1 LKEYD
6 VIVIGSGAG
15 MNVASSAYERGMK
28 VAVVEHGPMGGTCLN
43 RGCIPTKILTYVA
56 DLIVQTEHM
65 EKLGVKARIEDI
77 DFPGIMERMRNEV
90 QGDSKM
96 QGDSVD
102 AAQGLDWYKE
112 TGEFIKDY
120 TLKVG
125 EEVIKSPNIFIVS
138 GERPHIP
145 PIKGI
150 EEIGYLDSKTA
161 LDLTERP
168 KSMIIVGG
176 GFIAAEYGHFFASMG
191 VDVTILGRN
200 PYLVKHEDHDVSELL
215 KKELSKR
222 MSVMTN
228 HEVTRVFERDGMK
241 VAAAKNREDSNET
254 EYKAEVI
261 LIASGR
267 IPNSD
272 LLKPEKTGVKLNEK
286 GYVIVDKHLRT
297 NKKGIWAFGDAIG
310 GHQFRHVANDE
321 SQIAWYNFILTQ
333 QHKGRGEPD
342 LYEMDYHA
350 VPRAVFS
357 YPPIATVGMTL
368 REAKATDRKLLVGE
382 GEYSIAAKGM
392 AMGNPPSLVRVIA
405 DAETT
410 EIVGATI
417 IGPYAP
423 ILIHEIINLMYTRD
437 RSYYPIID
445 SMHIHPSL
453 PEVVQRVVGRM
464 RPINGEHHHH
474 HH

>member
-1 LKEYD
+1 MKEYD

-15 MNVASSAYERGMK
+15 MNVASAAYERGMK

-65 EKLGVKARIEDI
+65 EKLGVKARIEEI
-77 DFPGIMERMRNEV
+77 DFQGIMNRMRNEV
-90 QGDSKM
+90 QSDSKM
-96 QGDSVD
+96 QGESVD
-102 AAQGLDWYKE
+102 AAEDLDWYKE
-112 TGEFIKDY
+112 TGEFIRNY

-125 EEVIKSPNIFIVS
+125 EEEIKAPNIFIVS
-138 GERPHIP
+138 GERPFIP
-145 PIKGI
+145 PIEGL
-150 EEIGYLDSKTA
+150 ESIGYLDSKTA

-168 KSMIIVGG
+168 CSMIIVGG
-176 GFIAAEYGHFFASMG
+176 GFIAAEYGHFFASVG

-200 PYLVKHEDHDVSELL
+200 PFLVKKEDNDVSELL
-215 KKELSKR
+215 KRELRKR
-222 MSVMTN
+222 MKVVTN
-228 HEVTRVFERDGMK
+228 HEVIRAFERNDMK
-241 VAAAKNREDSNET
+241 VVVTKDRENNEET
-254 EYKAEVI
+254 EYEAEVI
-261 LIASGR
+261 LIAAGR

-272 LLKPEKTGVKLNEK
+272 LLKPEKTGVKLDKK
-286 GYVIVDKHLRT
+286 GYIIVDKHLRT
-297 NKKGIWAFGDAIG
+297 SKKGIWAFGDAIG

-321 SQIAWYNFILTQ
+321 SQIAWYNFVLTQ
-333 QHKGRGEPD
+333 QHKGKGEPD

-368 REAKATDRKLLVGE
+368 REAKATKRKLLVGE

-423 ILIHEIINLMYTRD
+423 ILIHEIINIMYTRD

-445 SMHIHPSL
+445 SMHIHPAL

-464 RPINGEHHHH
+464 RPINGEHHEHH
-474 HH
+474 H